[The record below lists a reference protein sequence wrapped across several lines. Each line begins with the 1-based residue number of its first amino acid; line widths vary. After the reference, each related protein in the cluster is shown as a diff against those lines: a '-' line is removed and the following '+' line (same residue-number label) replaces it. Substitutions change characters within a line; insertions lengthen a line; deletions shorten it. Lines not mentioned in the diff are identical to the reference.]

1 MNVLRGYVYESRNPY
16 MPIVAIIFD
25 ERDNIIGTKVVDSD
39 EEGLKFVATGVAAC
53 DHAGQVCA
61 NIAGSSLAGHR
72 SAAFSDSAA

>member
-25 ERDNIIGTKVVDSD
+25 EHDNIIGTKVVEDD
-39 EEGLKFVATGVAAC
+39 EEGLQFVAAGVAAC

-61 NIAGSSLAGHR
+61 NIAESQLAGHR
-72 SAAFSDSAA
+72 STAFSDSPV